1 MPSRRRP
8 SKRQRDNQKA
18 RAAGMAPQV
27 SSKRRRPS
35 KRHREMKKFAR
46 RHREKE
52 GRGAAAREE
61 ERREGEEEGREEEA
75 LMCPFCGKN
84 FPTLVG
90 ASQFEVKKY
99 VAFERQTELLCEN
112 AGAWWMS
119 AMGGE
124 MWRRCH
130 WWRSDHVDGDV
141 NGWMCVLRRCT
152 LCRKESHELRKCARR
167 LRDLRRAVESSSSEE
182 SVF

>member
-1 MPSRRRP
+1 MEQPRPSRRRP

-18 RAAGMAPQV
+18 RAAGVAPEER
-27 SSKRRRPS
+27 SKRRRPS
-35 KRHREMKKFAR
+35 KRQRDNQKFAR
-46 RHREKE
+46 RHGEEE

-61 ERREGEEEGREEEA
+61 EGREQEA
-75 LMCPFCGKN
+75 LICSFCGKN
-84 FPTLVG
+84 FTTLVG
-90 ASQFEVKKY
+90 GSPFEMKKY
-99 VAFERQTELLCEN
+99 VAFERQAELLCEN
-112 AGAWWMS
+112 GGAWWMT

-130 WWRSDHVDGDV
+130 WWKSEHVDGDV

-167 LRDLRRAVESSSSEE
+167 LRDLRTAAEDSSSEE
-182 SVF
+182 ESVF